1 MLTCTEGAIENQ
13 RVEGLYFVSNML
25 HMGDTKPDV
34 AIIEDLV
41 INQQLFPR
49 LTQGILTQ

>member
-25 HMGDTKPDV
+25 YIEGAKDE